1 MKMLRKPSGVA
12 SPPLVGAHYE
22 MQVHQ
27 LDVGNARRMMTTD
40 GLNAGPLRV
49 THFLWVD
56 DDMEFL
62 PETNLEPCL
71 QKALEPGTG
80 FVSANWVA
88 HDNHLVRRRIEDK
101 FVPQP
106 IVYTGGGMVFNRKIA
121 ELLVGLPRDPA
132 ARHFA
137 IVVLLA
143 FLPAAAIGV
152 VAHGFIKSVLFS
164 PWVVAVSLI
173 VGGIA
178 ILLIERARPQP
189 VIHAIEQ
196 LPLGRALAIGF
207 LQCLAMIPG
216 VSRSGATIIGALL
229 LGVDRRTAA
238 EFSFFLAIPTMFGAT
253 VYDLYKN
260 RGSLTLDGGIVIAVG
275 FAAAFVTALF
285 VVRAVIGFVARHGF
299 APFAWYRI
307 GAGSLVLL
315 WLALR

>member
-1 MKMLRKPSGVA
+1 MLWLQVLLLGVLEGLTEFIPVSSTGHLILMSA
-12 SPPLVGAHYE
+12 VLGFEGPPGRVFEIAIQLGAILAVVLLY
-22 MQVHQ
+22 
-27 LDVGNARRMMTTD
+27 
-40 GLNAGPLRV
+40 
-49 THFLWVD
+49 FSKLWAV
-56 DDMEFL
+56 
-62 PETNLEPCL
+62 
-71 QKALEPGTG
+71 
-80 FVSANWVA
+80 
-88 HDNHLVRRRIEDK
+88 
-101 FVPQP
+101 
-106 IVYTGGGMVFNRKIA
+106 
-121 ELLVGLPRDPA
+121 LLGLPRDPA

-137 IVVLLA
+137 ITVLLA

-189 VIHAIEQ
+189 IIHAIEQ

-207 LQCLAMIPG
+207 VQCLAMIPG
-216 VSRSGATIIGALL
+216 VSRSGATIMGALL
-229 LGVDRRTAA
+229 MEVDRRTAA

-260 RGSLTLDGGIVIAVG
+260 RDSLTLDGGIVIAVG
-275 FAAAFVTALF
+275 FATAFVTALF

-307 GAGSLVLL
+307 ALGTVALVLL
-315 WLALR
+315 SVL